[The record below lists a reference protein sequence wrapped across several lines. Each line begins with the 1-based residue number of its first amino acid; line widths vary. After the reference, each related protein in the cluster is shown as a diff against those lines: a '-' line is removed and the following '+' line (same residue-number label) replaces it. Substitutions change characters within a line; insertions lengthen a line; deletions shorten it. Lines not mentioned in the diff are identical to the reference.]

1 MAESGLASWPWL
13 PVGCAP
19 PVAVR
24 WRGDGGCGLHRG
36 LSNFGVFSL
45 SCNSK
50 LLLSVSVLFMFPQL
64 VGQYLG
70 DIGTFYSFILN
81 VLPVFGQRKP

>member
-1 MAESGLASWPWL
+1 MSRSGSLGVVQAEVAESGLASWPWL
-13 PVGCAP
+13 PVWCAP

-50 LLLSVSVLFMFPQL
+50 LLLSVSVLF
-64 VGQYLG
+64 
-70 DIGTFYSFILN
+70 ISFLN
-81 VLPVFGQRKP
+81 L